1 MAKKQVSS
9 SRRRARVVGS
19 SSGRRAGVVGE
30 LEWSESSSRRRARVV
45 GELESSES
53 SSGRRARV
61 VGELESSK
69 SSSHRR
75 AWVVEELEAS
85 PEISTTPA
93 SCIYIF
99 SGVGSGLRIIPHLI
113 ICAQYTICGML
124 RNAIVVFSPGGVSLC
139 RWRWPCDVVPW
150 TVVMTGG
157 TTISTRPKH
166 DRVEIS
172 KML

>member
-1 MAKKQVSS
+1 MDVKSSKKLTLKKVKKMAKKQVSS

-45 GELESSES
+45 GELEWSES
-53 SSGRRARV
+53 LSRRRAR
-61 VGELESSK
+61 GFPGDKHSS
-69 SSSHRR
+69 
-75 AWVVEELEAS
+75 
-85 PEISTTPA
+85 A
-93 SCIYIF
+93 SCIYIY

-139 RWRWPCDVVPW
+139 R
-150 TVVMTGG
+150 
-157 TTISTRPKH
+157 
-166 DRVEIS
+166 
-172 KML
+172 